1 MTEAPFIKI
10 VAKMHFVQDATPKH
24 RKWMYCAVRLIAL
37 FAVCALALPA
47 CKENPYRFD
56 VVPMPVGSSSL
67 IRAGYHGDQK
77 SWACIDKI
85 HDEYLTQW
93 QSVVQREMTSI
104 IASISKRS
112 NPFDP
117 RMHGSWMQDVEFMEQ
132 LRKRH
137 GTLLSQLSL
146 LDQNL
151 FAQWSDC
158 VGADHAA
165 MMEGLAMDR
174 AIACAKSVATPGA
187 PSFVDLREVLTNLKF
202 TTEQRALFDEQMSIY
217 TRALLPAANAFA
229 AATIRRP
236 MDGNDDAIN
245 LAKSKITALNVR
257 TIEMLQ
263 GIADQD
269 VVDRFKIGFVNQESW
284 KPTDW
289 QKAAPLLMVR
299 LPNLQQTQR
308 VEIAKIVLEWEKED
322 RELALKIATAM
333 LRGKDDPRAQLSKD
347 ARQELLKQ
355 RNMAMI
361 KVAGDQYKDSLAPLR
376 KQSGQ
381 QLRDSISALLPVDS
395 LNDVFAV
402 LTLPP
407 PDATPDGWPIRKSAE
422 TFALFLPPD
431 FQSWVESRLRPLQ
444 PHGDTETAVSITLL
458 GDSVEAWNK
467 TFQEHLITIK
477 QTEER
482 MKDVSSTDVSL
493 PEAQR
498 RLRALVS
505 DVDSA
510 RNALTKIEDDT
521 IAELA
526 AVLGLDPSDP
536 RVERLR
542 IERVVA
548 AANIDWRKIPMG
560 SLLKID
566 REATIDLPTAFA
578 QAQLSPEAGA
588 ITDSAIIDAAVPL
601 VESSD
606 RLRTCTIDAL
616 RSFVLNVK
624 KISLE
629 YKFEEENQA
638 LGEELFHELLTS
650 ANKSVEASARAR
662 IDIQHGILQDTCS
675 ALPDDDA
682 RELKQAYWRF
692 AYPEIFY
699 DRHPAEYMLGQ
710 LMAELPQDE
719 SREQATRLLQTR
731 QNAQDELLN
740 RIIDARKLWVNNDFA
755 INKNNFD
762 QLQRRAPALAILL
775 NVREEINVRALR
787 EMALMAGKDST
798 AWSKL
803 TEWVDTPWHY
813 SAN

>member
-1 MTEAPFIKI
+1 
-10 VAKMHFVQDATPKH
+10 
-24 RKWMYCAVRLIAL
+24 
-37 FAVCALALPA
+37 
-47 CKENPYRFD
+47 
-56 VVPMPVGSSSL
+56 
-67 IRAGYHGDQK
+67 
-77 SWACIDKI
+77 
-85 HDEYLTQW
+85 
-93 QSVVQREMTSI
+93 
-104 IASISKRS
+104 
-112 NPFDP
+112 
-117 RMHGSWMQDVEFMEQ
+117 
-132 LRKRH
+132 
-137 GTLLSQLSL
+137 
-146 LDQNL
+146 
-151 FAQWSDC
+151 
-158 VGADHAA
+158 
-165 MMEGLAMDR
+165 MDR
-174 AIACAKSVATPGA
+174 AIARAKSVATPGA
-187 PSFVDLREVLTNLKF
+187 QSFIDLREVLTKVKF
-202 TTEQRALFDEQMSIY
+202 TPEQLALFDEHMKTY
-217 TRALLPAANAFA
+217 ARALLPAANDFA
-229 AATIRRP
+229 AAHIRRP
-236 MDGNDDAIN
+236 MDGNDQSIYKA
-245 LAKSKITALNVR
+245 ASTITALNVR

-263 GIADQD
+263 GLADQD
-269 VVDRFKIGFVNQESW
+269 AVDRFKIEFVNQESW
-284 KPTDW
+284 KPTEW
-289 QKAAPLLMVR
+289 QKAAPLLIVR
-299 LPNLQQTQR
+299 LPNLQQPQR

-322 RELALKIATAM
+322 HELALRIATAM

-616 RSFVLNVK
+616 RRFVLNVK

-755 INKNNFD
+755 ITKNKFD

>member
-1 MTEAPFIKI
+1 
-10 VAKMHFVQDATPKH
+10 MHGGLLQHLKQLPRFMRWTIILVGC
-24 RKWMYCAVRLIAL
+24 M
-37 FAVCALALPA
+37 LALPA

-77 SWACIDKI
+77 SWACIDKL

-117 RMHGSWMQDVEFMEQ
+117 RMQGSWMQDVEFMEQ

-187 PSFVDLREVLTNLKF
+187 PSFVDLREILTNLKF
-202 TTEQRALFDEQMSIY
+202 TPEQRALFDEQMSIY
-217 TRALLPAANAFA
+217 ARALLPAANAFA
-229 AATIRRP
+229 AASIRRP

-269 VVDRFKIGFVNQESW
+269 VVDRFKIGFVNQDSW

-308 VEIAKIVLEWEKED
+308 VEIAKIVLEWEKDD
-322 RELALKIATAM
+322 RELALRIATAM
-333 LRGKDDPRAQLSKD
+333 LRGKDDPRAQLAKD

-361 KVAGDQYKDSLAPLR
+361 KVAGDQYKDSFAPLR

-395 LNDVFAV
+395 LDDVFAV
-402 LTLPP
+402 ITLPP

-444 PHGDTETAVSITLL
+444 PHGDTETAVSMTLL
-458 GDSVEAWNK
+458 ADSVESWNT
-467 TFQEHLITIK
+467 TFEAHAVKIK
-477 QTEER
+477 LAEDR
-482 MKDVSSTDVSL
+482 MKEASSPDMSV
-493 PEAQR
+493 PELQR
-498 RLRALVS
+498 RLRVLVS
-505 DVDSA
+505 EVDSA

-526 AVLGLDPSDP
+526 AVLGLDPNDA

-542 IERVVA
+542 IERAVSA
-548 AANIDWRKIPMG
+548 SNIDWRKIPMG
-560 SLLKID
+560 SLMKID
-566 REATIDLPTAFA
+566 REATIDVPTAFA
-578 QAQLSPEAGA
+578 QAKLSPEASA
-588 ITDSAIIDAAVPL
+588 ITDDAIRDSAVAL

-606 RLRTCTIDAL
+606 RLRNASIDAL
-616 RSFVLNVK
+616 RSFVLNMK
-624 KISLE
+624 KMMME
-629 YKFEEENQA
+629 FKFDETDQVASEERLREIIA
-638 LGEELFHELLTS
+638 AAT
-650 ANKSVEASARAR
+650 KSVQPSARAR
-662 IDIQHGILQDTCS
+662 VTVQQELLHDTCL
-675 ALPDDDA
+675 ALSSDDA

-699 DRHPAEYMLGQ
+699 DRHPADALFDVI
-710 LMAELPQDE
+710 MAQLPQNE
-719 SREQATRLLQTR
+719 SRENADKLLDLR
-731 QNAQDELLN
+731 QSAQDELLN
-740 RIIDARKLWVNNDFA
+740 KIIDARKLWANDDFTLS
-755 INKNNFD
+755 KNNFD

-775 NVREEINVRALR
+775 DVREEINVRALR
-787 EMALMAGKDST
+787 ELALMAGEDSN

>member
-24 RKWMYCAVRLIAL
+24 CKWMYCAVRLVAL

-56 VVPMPVGSSSL
+56 IVPMPVGSSSL

-77 SWACIDKI
+77 SWACIDKV

-93 QSVVQREMTSI
+93 QSVMQREMTSI

-117 RMHGSWMQDVEFMEQ
+117 RMQGSWMKDVEFMEQ

-151 FAQWSDC
+151 FTQWSDC

-165 MMEGLAMDR
+165 MIEAISMDR

-257 TIEMLQ
+257 TIEILQ

-308 VEIAKIVLEWEKED
+308 VEIAKIVLEWEKDD

-361 KVAGDQYKDSLAPLR
+361 KVAGDQYKNNLAPLR

-395 LNDVFAV
+395 LDDVFAV
-402 LTLPP
+402 ITLPP

-467 TFQEHLITIK
+467 TFQ
-477 QTEER
+477 
-482 MKDVSSTDVSL
+482 
-493 PEAQR
+493 
-498 RLRALVS
+498 
-505 DVDSA
+505 
-510 RNALTKIEDDT
+510 DT
-521 IAELA
+521 
-526 AVLGLDPSDP
+526 
-536 RVERLR
+536 
-542 IERVVA
+542 
-548 AANIDWRKIPMG
+548 
-560 SLLKID
+560 
-566 REATIDLPTAFA
+566 
-578 QAQLSPEAGA
+578 
-588 ITDSAIIDAAVPL
+588 
-601 VESSD
+601 
-606 RLRTCTIDAL
+606 
-616 RSFVLNVK
+616 
-624 KISLE
+624 
-629 YKFEEENQA
+629 
-638 LGEELFHELLTS
+638 
-650 ANKSVEASARAR
+650 
-662 IDIQHGILQDTCS
+662 
-675 ALPDDDA
+675 
-682 RELKQAYWRF
+682 
-692 AYPEIFY
+692 
-699 DRHPAEYMLGQ
+699 
-710 LMAELPQDE
+710 
-719 SREQATRLLQTR
+719 
-731 QNAQDELLN
+731 
-740 RIIDARKLWVNNDFA
+740 
-755 INKNNFD
+755 
-762 QLQRRAPALAILL
+762 
-775 NVREEINVRALR
+775 
-787 EMALMAGKDST
+787 
-798 AWSKL
+798 
-803 TEWVDTPWHY
+803 
-813 SAN
+813 

>member
-112 NPFDP
+112 NPFDQ
-117 RMHGSWMQDVEFMEQ
+117 RMQGSWMKDVEFMEQ
-132 LRKRH
+132 LRNRH

-151 FAQWSDC
+151 FTQWSDC

-165 MMEGLAMDR
+165 MIEAISMDR

>member
-24 RKWMYCAVRLIAL
+24 RKWMYCAVRMIAL

-85 HDEYLTQW
+85 HDEYLTKW

-117 RMHGSWMQDVEFMEQ
+117 RMQGSWMKDVEFMEQ

-151 FAQWSDC
+151 FTQWSDC

-165 MMEGLAMDR
+165 MIDAISMDR

>member
-85 HDEYLTQW
+85 HDEYLTKW

-117 RMHGSWMQDVEFMEQ
+117 RMQGSWMKDVEFMEQ
-132 LRKRH
+132 LRNRH

-151 FAQWSDC
+151 FTQWSDC

-165 MMEGLAMDR
+165 MIEAISMDR

-308 VEIAKIVLEWEKED
+308 VEIAKIVLEWEKDD